1 VVRPAPGRLSAV
13 RSLSRASLLAVFVLA
28 GAVAPL
34 RQPTATVQ
42 AAPLE
47 QGFVC
52 NEAGIAG
59 GGVHRCYDFTT
70 EVLTPEPGNNAEL
83 VHDCGG
89 GWQIIMHG
97 IHRQGSVMPITF
109 DDFSRDNQVWT
120 VRIHNNGPN
129 QGQFWLTGRCIT
141 RS

>member
-1 VVRPAPGRLSAV
+1 MVRRALGRLSWT
-13 RSLSRASLLAVFVLA
+13 RSLVRANLLAVFVLS
-28 GAVAPL
+28 GAVSPIQ
-34 RQPTATVQ
+34 QPTATVA
-42 AAPLE
+42 AAPLD

-70 EVLTPEPGNNAEL
+70 EVLTPVPGNNAEL

-89 GWQIIMHG
+89 GWQIVMHN

-109 DDFSRDNQVWT
+109 DDFSQNNQVWT